1 LLSHMEI
8 LPLWGF
14 KEMATHLPRGSV
26 AIANPVRFR
35 FPDCAHDLSPAGLF
49 GVGALDEK
57 RRCAWN
63 AATFN
68 HCVSRMGADR
78 RTGQ

>member
-1 LLSHMEI
+1 MEI

-14 KEMATHLPRGSV
+14 KEWLPTFQEDQSQ
-26 AIANPVRFR
+26 IANSVRFR

-57 RRCAWN
+57 GYSALTGAPTGAPLAH
-63 AATFN
+63 AA
-68 HCVSRMGADR
+68 
-78 RTGQ
+78 